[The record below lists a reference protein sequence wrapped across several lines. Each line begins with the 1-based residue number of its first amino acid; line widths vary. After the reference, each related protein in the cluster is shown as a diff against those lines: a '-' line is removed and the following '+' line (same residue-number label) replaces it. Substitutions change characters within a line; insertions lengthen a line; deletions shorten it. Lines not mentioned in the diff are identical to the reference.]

1 MNLEKLRDEKC
12 FPLVKNIFKE
22 FPTGLIVPDE
32 QQKELQLKCLSAML
46 AEDLNIGQEVSYVFQ
61 SLLNIFSG
69 LNATIQS
76 LELVNDDE
84 KYDGITRKVLE
95 IVAGEIESIHPDSK
109 PDEMLK
115 DFSGVKNKLLKL
127 FGDEKLSKMEVKY
140 VMDNVFE
147 KFSTLQ
153 NVVTSSIASSTEK
166 MECSI
171 LKIESMSDL
180 SLKKL
185 NDTLI
190 KQ

>member
-171 LKIESMSDL
+171 LGIDSMVDL